1 MFLNI
6 TPTVVYH
13 NRGSGSVTA
22 AQGQSS
28 GSADSSQGQQSQSSQ
43 HQSQQRQPEFSL
55 ILDENP
61 LADFVEMPPDAR
73 QGGLWWSN
81 VLAGVIRGALEM
93 VSPTAVQ
100 RSAL

>member
-22 AQGQSS
+22 AAPTGQS
-28 GSADSSQGQQSQSSQ
+28 GSADSSQGQQPQSSQ
-43 HQSQQRQPEFSL
+43 QQAQQQQPEFSL
-55 ILDENP
+55 ILEENP

-93 VSPTAVQ
+93 VS
-100 RSAL
+100 